1 LASTITSAQRR
12 NEAASASDANWSP
25 NEAARDDTAVG
36 TGGNGGVGFEALFR
50 TSDRSP
56 QTDGGRVIRQLAFQ
70 IADVV
75 SALLRVPQS
84 QDIEELKTIA
94 IFCGA
99 GFDASLV
106 CFLNGWI

>member
-1 LASTITSAQRR
+1 LVSA
-12 NEAASASDANWSP
+12 NEA
-25 NEAARDDTAVG
+25 ERDDTAVG
-36 TGGNGGVGFEALFR
+36 TGGNGGVGFVALFR

-75 SALLRVPQS
+75 SALLRVQRS
-84 QDIEELKTIA
+84 QDIEELKTVV

-99 GFDASLV
+99 GFDVSLT
-106 CFLNGWI
+106 CLLNGWM